1 MQVRVLGCHGGE
13 SPTHRA
19 TCFLVDGQLL
29 IDAGS
34 MTRGLSVPEQRD
46 VDYAFISHAHLDHI
60 RDLAMLADNIFAQ
73 RKKPVEIYC
82 TDFTAKTLEKDF
94 FNNRV
99 WPDFLSIPN
108 PSDPE
113 KNGMLR
119 INRVKSG
126 QDVKVGNYNVRP
138 ILVDHAIE
146 CHGCL
151 VKTKDSG
158 TLCYSGDTGP
168 TETLWKVL
176 NDVEDL
182 SALILEVSFP
192 NSMGELAKV
201 SGHLT
206 PELVAEELKKLD
218 TNGRRVRIYLYG
230 MKPGYHEQLKEEVAA
245 LQDPRLVML
254 RPMDE
259 FDV

>member
-1 MQVRVLGCHGGE
+1 MQLRVLGCHGGE

-19 TCFLVDGQLL
+19 TSFLIDGQLL

-34 MTRGLSVPEQRD
+34 MTRGLSVPEQRTI
-46 VDYAFISHAHLDHI
+46 DYAFISHAHLDHM

-73 RKKPVEIYC
+73 RKKPVEVYC
-82 TDFTAKTLEKDF
+82 TDFTAEILEKDF

-99 WPDFLSIPN
+99 WPDFFNIPN
-108 PSDPE
+108 PNDPD

-119 INRVKSG
+119 INRIKGGENVKIGPYSM
-126 QDVKVGNYNVRP
+126 RP

-151 VKTKDSG
+151 VSSNGSG

-168 TETLWKVL
+168 TESLWKVL
-176 NDVEDL
+176 NDVDNL
-182 SALILEVSFP
+182 SVLILEVSFP
-192 NSMGELAKV
+192 NAMGELAKV

-206 PELVAEELKKLD
+206 PELVAEELQKFQPKD
-218 TNGRRVRIYLYG
+218 PNVRIFLYG
-230 MKPGYHEQLKEEVAA
+230 MKPGYHEQLKDEVAA

-254 RPMDE
+254 KPMDE
-259 FDV
+259 FDI